1 MASGQKKKTTGKARQ
16 GGGQSRQTSRSP
28 QKNPRPPIRREVG
41 GGVCLLLA
49 LCVVVSYFQADAI
62 VLNLLGDLLKGLTG
76 YGYWL
81 AAPALALA
89 GVNLLA
95 HRGRPVALRTV
106 CTLVTP
112 VLLGAILHLFLY
124 QGETVTGLGPMMKS
138 LWADGLLLKS
148 GGAVAGGLAA
158 GMKRLVGTM
167 VSVIVLLL
175 LLAAALLAA
184 LRVSPREL
192 VQRARDRVPYE
203 PQPEPERPARPE
215 RPRRQRPSV
224 DVPLDDAPAP
234 REKTADRRS
243 EPPEEPLP
251 RKKGKGFF
259 ARKGDDGAG
268 ACGRAGA
275 DTGPGTGP
283 GACAGEE
290 VPPGAGCRPGGGA
303 ACPGGGT
310 GHRGGAGGA
319 GGGVSVSPGDAAGP
333 EYRRQLYRGGGGA
346 AEQLPPPGPDHHQLR
361 RGCQARRRGP
371 RTQRHPV

>member
-16 GGGQSRQTSRSP
+16 GGGQSRQTGRSP

-184 LRVSPREL
+184 L
-192 VQRARDRVPYE
+192 VP
-203 PQPEPERPARPE
+203 PSTPAGCLPTIRWARPAR
-215 RPRRQRPSV
+215 RCIRRCTSPWAS
-224 DVPLDDAPAP
+224 PAP
-234 REKTADRRS
+234 SSTR
-243 EPPEEPLP
+243 P
-251 RKKGKGFF
+251 
-259 ARKGDDGAG
+259 
-268 ACGRAGA
+268 
-275 DTGPGTGP
+275 
-283 GACAGEE
+283 
-290 VPPGAGCRPGGGA
+290 VCRTPSA
-303 ACPGGGT
+303 SS
-310 GHRGGAGGA
+310 R
-319 GGGVSVSPGDAAGP
+319 
-333 EYRRQLYRGGGGA
+333 
-346 AEQLPPPGPDHHQLR
+346 
-361 RGCQARRRGP
+361 
-371 RTQRHPV
+371 